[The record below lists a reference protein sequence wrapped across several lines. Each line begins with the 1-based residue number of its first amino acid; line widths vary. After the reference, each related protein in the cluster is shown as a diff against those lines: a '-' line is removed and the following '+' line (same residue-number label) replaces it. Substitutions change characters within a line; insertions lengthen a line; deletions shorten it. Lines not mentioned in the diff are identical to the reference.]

1 MQEETAIMEIIK
13 HLRNQ
18 ANSNFV
24 IKTDFMVKF
33 IIIMLKVTIP
43 EYLHKVSKNDQ
54 ASGVNMIVS
63 CLNDEGLKLTNEELL
78 NLVISSLSDDDT
90 ISQLEGCIAI
100 FKHNRF
106 TESIDVTIKDFENC
120 MQTYKR

>member
-43 EYLHKVSKNDQ
+43 EYLHKVSKIDQ

-78 NLVISSLSDDDT
+78 NLVISSLSDNDT